1 MREII
6 FRGKLA
12 HSEKW
17 VQGNLIISNK
27 DNPYIYPQDLI
38 EQDGHHL
45 LLDTDEAFWVIP
57 ETVGQFTGLTDKNG
71 VKIFEG
77 DLISCRNFN
86 GEEYTAIYEVLYDK
100 EGFCL
105 KMLRGNKKAMEDRHL
120 SSFGYINDD
129 NSLKKGE
136 VIGNIHDNPE
146 LLQKQEAK

>member
-27 DNPYIYPQDLI
+27 DNPYIYPQDFI

-45 LLDTDEAFWVIP
+45 LLDTDEAFWIIP
-57 ETVGQFTGLTDKNG
+57 ETVGQFTGLTDKNR

-77 DLISCRNFN
+77 DIVTAAVYPFIDKGKLNYRAAVFWFD
-86 GEEYTAIYEVLYDK
+86 EY
-100 EGFCL
+100 
-105 KMLRGNKKAMEDRHL
+105 AM
-120 SSFGYINDD
+120 FGYQLNCINSKIKGISDGICETFAER
-129 NSLKKGE
+129 NLKLE

-146 LLQKQEAK
+146 LLGAI